1 MDNKFKNKTRNSKDL
16 GRQSL
21 YFIPDILKVNDQN
34 SKNVQLKGSETTRSY
49 NHPALKKTLS
59 HFTIDLQNMDF
70 KGKPI
75 KPLLSENS
83 SKIEILTRRLSLPAK
98 LQISPVVLPQ
108 VTSKFLINLNKTE
121 QKLKLFYLNENFI

>member
-1 MDNKFKNKTRNSKDL
+1 MDNKFKNKVKNSKDL
-16 GRQSL
+16 GRKSL
-21 YFIPDILKVNDQN
+21 YFIPEIHKLTDQN
-34 SKNVQLKGSETTRSY
+34 CKISQFKGAETTRSY
-49 NHPALKKTLS
+49 NHPGLKKTLS
-59 HFTIDLQNMDF
+59 HYAIDLQNLVY
-70 KGKPI
+70 KEKPI